1 MSRPAL
7 VLLAAVL
14 GCARIAP
21 PPGGPPD
28 RLAPDL
34 LATRPDSLGSYPGFE
49 GDVEFQFDEVVSEGS
64 QPNFGL
70 GTGDLERLVVLSPAE
85 AVPVVRWRRD
95 RITVHPREGWR
106 PNTVYRVELM
116 AGVRDLR
123 NNISRST
130 TVVTFTTGTEVPS
143 DSLTGLVVDW
153 TTSRPAPGALIQAV
167 LLPDSLVYRTQ
178 ADSTGRF
185 RFGPLPR
192 GEYVVYGA
200 IDQNR
205 NARLESREL
214 FDSVRV
220 AAGRDSVGELWAFR
234 HDSVPPRITT
244 VARVDSLAV
253 SLTFSGHLDPYQ
265 RLPADSVRILLLPD
279 STTIG
284 VEAVLPQAAYDS
296 LYRPRDTA
304 RARDTAE
311 VADTARAAD
320 TTRVRDTAA
329 AVPPAPPGP
338 TDTTRIPAQPPRR
351 VIGARPPV
359 RDTSALAPLRTKP
372 QLFDR
377 LVVRLQQPLRDSAR
391 YVFLVNGVRSVAGT
405 SGNARGVLVIE
416 PPRARADTAKPDTAA
431 TPARPDTARRDPAAP
446 VRMSGMNR
454 PGRWRGWDAFAR
466 PPARLPDGPPQ

>member
-1 MSRPAL
+1 VSRPAL

-34 LATRPDSLGSYPGFE
+34 LATRPDSLGSYPDFE
-49 GDVEFQFDEVVSEGS
+49 GDVEFQFDEVVSEGG

-85 AVPVVRWRRD
+85 EVPVVRWRRD

-130 TVVTFTTGTEVPS
+130 TVVTFTTGTELPS

-153 TTSRPAPGALIQAV
+153 TTSRPAPGALIEAV
-167 LLPDSLVYRTQ
+167 LMPDSLVYRTQ

-192 GEYVVYGA
+192 GEYLVYGA

-244 VARVDSLAV
+244 VARVDSLAASV
-253 SLTFSGHLDPYQ
+253 TFSSHLDPYQ
-265 RLPADSVRILLLPD
+265 RLPADSVRVLLLPD
-279 STTIG
+279 STAIA

-304 RARDTAE
+304 RDTSE
-311 VADTARAAD
+311 VADTTRAAD

-338 TDTTRIPAQPPRR
+338 TDTTRIPGQPPRR
-351 VIGARPPV
+351 VIGARTPV
-359 RDTSALAPLRTKP
+359 RDTSALAPLRTRP

-377 LVVRLQQPLRDSAR
+377 LVVRMRQPLRDSAR
-391 YVFLVNGVRSVAGT
+391 YVFLVNGVRSVAGIAG
-405 SGNARGVLVIE
+405 SARGVLVIE
-416 PPRARADTAKPDTAA
+416 PPRTPADTAKPDTTVA
-431 TPARPDTARRDPAAP
+431 PARPDTARRDTTTSNRRFGLIVPGAWAGIT
-446 VRMSGMNR
+446 VRHSV
-454 PGRWRGWDAFAR
+454 R
-466 PPARLPDGPPQ
+466 PPE

>member
-1 MSRPAL
+1 VSRPAL

-49 GDVEFQFDEVVSEGS
+49 GDVEFQFDEVVSEGG

-70 GTGDLERLVVLSPAE
+70 GTGDLERLVVLSPTE
-85 AVPVVRWRRD
+85 EVPVVRWRRD
-95 RITVHPREGWR
+95 RITVKPREGWR

-130 TVVTFTTGTEVPS
+130 TVVTFTTGTELPS
-143 DSLTGLVVDW
+143 DSLRGLIVDW
-153 TTSRPAPGALIQAV
+153 TTSRPAPGALIEAV
-167 LLPDSLVYRTQ
+167 LMPDSLVYRTQ

-244 VARVDSLAV
+244 VARVDSLAASV
-253 SLTFSGHLDPYQ
+253 TFTSHLDPYQ
-265 RLPADSVRILLLPD
+265 RLPADSVRVLLLPD
-279 STTIG
+279 STAMG
-284 VEAVLPQAAYDS
+284 VEAVLPQAVYDS

-304 RARDTAE
+304 RDTTQ
-311 VADTARAAD
+311 VADTTRAAD

-338 TDTTRIPAQPPRR
+338 TDTTRIPGQPPPRR
-351 VIGARPPV
+351 VIGARAPG
-359 RDTSALAPLRTKP
+359 RDTSALAPLRTRP
-372 QLFDR
+372 PLFDR
-377 LVVRLQQPLRDSAR
+377 LVVRMRQPLRDSAR

-405 SGNARGVLVIE
+405 VGSARGVLLIE
-416 PPRARADTAKPDTAA
+416 PPRARADTTKPDTTV
-431 TPARPDTARRDPAAP
+431 TPARPDTIRRDTTGPL
-446 VRMSGMNR
+446 RTSGMIR
-454 PGRWRGWDAFAR
+454 PGMGRGWDAL
-466 PPARLPDGPPQ
+466 PPARLQ